1 MPRAT
6 KTTEPE
12 PEPSGLDEF
21 VDPDTVEDD
30 LEEVEIPL
38 SETARYEVQLGSTFT
53 YRGLSHW
60 PRVALSDSMMAF
72 PNDAGEYEA
81 EGQESL
87 VYRVE
92 QTAHARLDAIV
103 ARMKRDIDERYDN
116 DQAVRRAAAAQ
127 AEPSAQE
134 PGEQA

>member
-6 KTTEPE
+6 KTAEPE

-21 VDPDTVEDD
+21 VSPDD

-81 EGQESL
+81 EGAESL
-87 VYRVE
+87 AYRVE

-103 ARMKRDIDERYDN
+103 ARMKRDIDERYEA
-116 DQAVRRAAAAQ
+116 DQAARRTAATQAQ